1 MGLCSQTNQNQPF
14 INEMKKLDTGRM
26 SIVEPLVYVV
36 LQKYGI
42 LNRNGRIYPE
52 SVLKSKTNF
61 TNRQLENVELWGN

>member
-1 MGLCSQTNQNQPF
+1 MMVILVQMNQETNRLS
-14 INEMKKLDTGRM
+14 MKKKLDTGRM
-26 SIVEPLVYVV
+26 SIEPLVVYVV

-61 TNRQLENVELWGN
+61 TTTGN

>member
-1 MGLCSQTNQNQPF
+1 
-14 INEMKKLDTGRM
+14 MKKLDTGRM
-26 SIVEPLVYVV
+26 SIVEPLVVYVV

-61 TNRQLENVELWGN
+61 TNRQLENVEL

>member
-1 MGLCSQTNQNQPF
+1 MK
-14 INEMKKLDTGRM
+14 KKLDTGRM
-26 SIVEPLVYVV
+26 SIVEPLVVYVV

-61 TNRQLENVELWGN
+61 TNRQLENVEL